1 MEPQTPAAWV
11 GWLERTTQG
20 LTQQL
25 AALRAHL
32 RTLVLQ
38 PPPLDEADQELADL
52 LQRDLERME
61 GECALVRAQLAA
73 FRADLTG
80 KPAEP

>member
-1 MEPQTPAAWV
+1 VEPHTPAAWV

-25 AALRAHL
+25 AVLRAHL
-32 RTLVLQ
+32 HTLALQ
-38 PPPLDEADQELADL
+38 PPPLEEADQELADR

-73 FRADLTG
+73 LRAELTDG
-80 KPAEP
+80 PAEP